1 MLRSVVIA
9 EPSLITI
16 VPVTVCETDDVVV
29 IGPVDWS
36 LAVVLKVV
44 IAESPL
50 LTALPTT
57 G

>member
-29 IGPVDWS
+29 VAPMDWS
-36 LAVVLKVV
+36 LAVEVKGAM
-44 IAESPL
+44 AESPL

-57 G
+57 D